1 MPTGVYIR
9 TEEARK
15 NMSESHKGKP
25 LSEEHKQK
33 ISETL
38 KGSIPW
44 NRGKQL
50 SEEHRKSISKARKGI
65 KFSEEHKRKMRLA
78 AIKRI
83 EQNKLDGNQFYPRFN
98 SNACK
103 LIEEYGKANG
113 YNFQH
118 AESGGEYFIEEL
130 GYWVDGYD
138 KTRNVVIEYYEK
150 AHKNNINKDE
160 RRKQEII
167 NFLNCEF
174 IEIKE

>member
-1 MPTGVYIR
+1 V
-9 TEEARK
+9 A
-15 NMSESHKGKP
+15 KGRA
-25 LSEEHKQK
+25 LSD
-33 ISETL
+33 
-38 KGSIPW
+38 
-44 NRGKQL
+44 
-50 SEEHRKSISKARKGI
+50 
-65 KFSEEHKRKMRLA
+65 EHKRKLRIA

-83 EQNKLDGNQFYPRFN
+83 EENKLNGNQLCPSYNPI
-98 SNACK
+98 ACK
-103 LIEEYGKANG
+103 TIDEYGKANG
-113 YNFQH
+113 YSFQH
-118 AESGGEYFIEEL
+118 AENGGEFRILEL